1 MAFKQRWWGLF
12 YYVEK
17 IMFLTWLLKILK
29 SERGETP
36 DTGTTTE
43 ESEAV
48 TDEGLKAATE
58 EASTEE
64 TKSNEEESK

>member
-1 MAFKQRWWGLF
+1 
-12 YYVEK
+12 
-17 IMFLTWLLKILK
+17 MFLTWLLKILK

-43 ESEAV
+43 DPETV

-64 TKSNEEESK
+64 LKSSG